1 MSPPGCRTH
10 SPVFFIFISFLI
22 PFFSCLVVSLDVKVG
37 EVNGDPP
44 LGRRNDLPD
53 AVLVAEIKKDDYD
66 DDDGDNDD
74 DAADDDGKPP
84 KCRRTPQSAQE
95 NSSKLPK
102 GSLGVWG

>member
-1 MSPPGCRTH
+1 MRASSDPIFDVTARLSYSQSC
-10 SPVFFIFISFLI
+10 FFIFISFLI

-53 AVLVAEIKKDDYD
+53 AVLVAENKKDDND

-74 DAADDDGKPP
+74 EIG
-84 KCRRTPQSAQE
+84 E
-95 NSSKLPK
+95 NYNDP
-102 GSLGVWG
+102 SLIISQM

>member
-1 MSPPGCRTH
+1 MSPPGCRTR

-53 AVLVAEIKKDDYD
+53 AVLVAENKKDDND
-66 DDDGDNDD
+66 VDDGDNDD
-74 DAADDDGKPP
+74 EIG
-84 KCRRTPQSAQE
+84 E
-95 NSSKLPK
+95 NYNDP
-102 GSLGVWG
+102 SLIISQM